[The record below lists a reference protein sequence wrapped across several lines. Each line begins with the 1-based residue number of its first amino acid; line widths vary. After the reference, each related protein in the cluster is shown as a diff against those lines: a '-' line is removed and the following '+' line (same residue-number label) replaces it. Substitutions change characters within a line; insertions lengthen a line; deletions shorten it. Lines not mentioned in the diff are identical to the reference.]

1 MFPTTSI
8 PMKRWFLSILALFSV
23 TGIALGQRAWVNN
36 ELVIGAPQIDA
47 ETFVN
52 NGIMEV
58 FLTNGAI
65 NIQLFDTS
73 STLNFTNS
81 STGIMEGEPGFRFD
95 TAPAVTGLRKRA
107 STFFNDGF
115 INVGSFTNR
124 LNQNFLNVFAPILG
138 GTLVLSA
145 GFSELVADATNLVNS
160 GNMNVGVDGL
170 LSLKG
175 NSVDLTRSALSM
187 EGFETNLFANV
198 GIFDN
203 YWGLGTNLDNPF
215 ALYDF
220 QPPFTPIHSV
230 TQLLFGFY
238 VTLQT
243 QFELPGALTYDSG
256 YIPDNTGTNLFR
268 KVVFLAETNS
278 AMSNNVF
285 FVDSPEGDVIVEWQ
299 AHYIHPITGTPFTNY
314 MYLFDS
320 MDSIT
325 NLVVLTNNFGQFNIF
340 FPPPLPTFRPTNFF
354 FFRGGPL
361 FLGLTPSPQTIPP
374 PFPGRATNAYS
385 AYSALFQPTT
395 RVVTNVSGQALTNL
409 PGRIEITADDILNL
423 DHTRIA
429 GLNYLKLSASN
440 HFAGNEGADIVVPFA
455 DMYLGSTN
463 GHLVITNL
471 LRPDVPR
478 FTGEVDLYAGRWTN
492 AADPGPG
499 FNTIYHVLLV
509 NSLMSPTSPS
519 ELQDL
524 TLKASDI
531 TISDRMNVERGFLVD
546 AVSLTLT
553 TNAPGAYLPRGEL
566 NLNSGDIIWS
576 SAAPRLQYLTNNG
589 AITALNAIHFGGART
604 SPYNSLSSS
613 DWYVDLINSG
623 LITDVGTLIWANY
636 FQDSGIIDSGL
647 NSTRIQSVVVL
658 MTNDVG
664 RAGQD
669 ISISSGD
676 LLISN
681 NVMTAGAAISLS
693 VTNALDD
700 GSLAC
705 NSADNVTNKNSWF
718 TGNGFN
724 LTNRPVSGSLL
735 ATTVS
740 ETAPPYRAVPHLWA
754 GADLGCS
761 PAGFVNNSA
770 VGQLILDGQFQ
781 SRFDFLPA
789 NGNNAIYVDHL
800 DLEDWTTNQNNAPG
814 GNGDFIGIFIAPGMK
829 VYYSDATEN
838 GLDISFKLNGK
849 NGGRF
854 CWVSNYNCGF
864 YSSTNIA
871 YPNGTTNRVNR
882 ALAEE
887 CARVGSTIDVC
898 IPAPEP
904 CACNPPIVVFP
915 INGGSTNSNGGGGNG
930 GTGSTGSTL
939 PRLDFPGGAGAD
951 ANVVSTAYNGLFYE
965 TNGINASSSG
975 YFSAT
980 VTAAKTFT
988 AKVAIGG
995 KVYPFSGRFDGA
1007 GNALVRLARGSLRAL
1022 TVRLQLDPASGSQI
1036 RGTVSDGQWTANL
1049 VADRAGFSRK
1059 AKFSTAPSTYTLTI
1073 PGLATPTGHGFGT
1086 VKVGVD
1092 GTVQFS
1098 GSLSDGTKVTQ
1109 QSALSANGTWPLYV
1123 PLYGGSGCLLSWI
1136 QVTNNASVNGDIVW
1150 IKPSVSSAKYYPSGF
1165 TNQTQLSG
1173 IPYHAPAA
1181 HSRVL
1186 NLNGGN
1192 GQLLLYSTEV
1202 GGALTNNF
1210 SVDLNNRVTD
1220 LSGNQLKL
1228 IITPSTGLFHGTVL
1242 NPNNGKVLPFQGALF
1257 EDWNSGFGY
1266 FLGPSQSGQVYLG
1279 PTP

>member
-915 INGGSTNSNGGGGNG
+915 INGGSTNVNGGGGNG

-975 YFSAT
+975 YFSAAA
-980 VTAAKTFT
+980 TAAKTFT
-988 AKVAIGG
+988 AKVAMGG

>member
-1 MFPTTSI
+1 
-8 PMKRWFLSILALFSV
+8 MKRWFLSILALFSV
-23 TGIALGQRAWVNN
+23 AGIALGQRAWVNN

-58 FLTNGAI
+58 FLTNLTI

-81 STGIMEGEPGFRFD
+81 ASGVMEGQPGFRFD
-95 TAPAVTGLRKRA
+95 TAPPFVGVRRRA
-107 STFFNDGF
+107 SSFFNDGF

-124 LNQNFLNVFAPILG
+124 LNQNFLSIFAPIIG
-138 GTLVLSA
+138 GTIVLNS
-145 GFSELVADATNLVNS
+145 GLSEMVADATNLVNS
-160 GNMNVGVDGL
+160 GNVNIGVDGL
-170 LSLKG
+170 LSFKG
-175 NSVDLTRSALSM
+175 NNVDLTRGAISM
-187 EGFETNLFANV
+187 EGFETNLFANL

-203 YWGLGTNLDNPF
+203 YWGLGTNTDSPL
-215 ALYDF
+215 ALYD
-220 QPPFTPIHSV
+220 QPIPFTPVHTV
-230 TQLLFGFY
+230 TQLVSGIYFTFQTRFG
-238 VTLQT
+238 
-243 QFELPGALTYDSG
+243 LPGAKVYDSFSDFG
-256 YIPDNTGTNLFR
+256 NISDNTGTNLYR
-268 KVVFLAETNS
+268 KVVFIAETNS
-278 AMSNNVF
+278 AVSNNVY
-285 FVDSPEGDVIVEWQ
+285 FVPAPDGDIIVEWL
-299 AHYIHPITGTPFTNY
+299 ASYTNPITGTPFTNY
-314 MYLFDS
+314 ITLIDS
-320 MDSIT
+320 LDSTT
-325 NLVVLTNNFGQFNIF
+325 NLVVNTNNFFGQFNPLFIS
-340 FPPPLPTFRPTNFF
+340 PLPTFIPTNFF
-354 FFRGGPL
+354 FLRGGPL
-361 FLGLTPSPQTIPP
+361 FPGVTPSAETVPP
-374 PFPGRATNAYS
+374 PFPFRATNGYS

-395 RVVTNVSGQALTNL
+395 RVVSDVAGQALTNL
-409 PGRIEITADDILNL
+409 PGRIEITADTVLNL

-429 GLNYLKLSASN
+429 GLNYLKLAASN
-440 HFAGNEGADIVVPFA
+440 HFAGNDGADIVVPFA
-455 DMYLGSTN
+455 DMYLASTN
-463 GHLVITNL
+463 GHLSISNL

-492 AADPGPG
+492 NADPNPG
-499 FNTIYHVLLV
+499 SNTIYHVLLV
-509 NSLMSPTSPS
+509 NSLMSPSSPS

-524 TLKASDI
+524 TLKAPDV
-531 TISDRMNVERGFLVD
+531 TISDRATVERGFFLD
-546 AVSLTLT
+546 AVSLTIT
-553 TNAPGAYLPRGEL
+553 TNSAGAYVPRGEL
-566 NLNSGDIIWS
+566 HLNSGDIIWS
-576 SAAPRLQYLTNNG
+576 SAAPHLLYLTNNG

-975 YFSAT
+975 YFSAAA
-980 VTAAKTFT
+980 TAAKTFT
-988 AKVAIGG
+988 AKVAMGG

-1073 PGLATPTGHGFGT
+1073 PGLTTPTGHGFGT